1 MNWTKDRS
9 IVLSQFC
16 VGAFALLLLA
26 IDILGYWLV
35 GFFIQLRNM
44 NWQLGA
50 VILGAV
56 PVQRLCLDSAV
67 AAVEAAGEYKGGPG
81 LHPGEY
87 KPYAHR
93 QLVLRRRGPGVSSGG
108 PGLSA
113 LFHLRHGR
121 GLYGPDSQD
130 SEKRLPA
137 GPADERRTG
146 LYGVRAG
153 PWRYL

>member
-50 VILGAV
+50 VIL
-56 PVQRLCLDSAV
+56 
-67 AAVEAAGEYKGGPG
+67 AAVYLCSVFAWIVLWRLWKLLGNIKAGRVFISENIGHMRTVSWCCAAAT
-81 LHPGEY
+81 LWITS
-87 KPYAHR
+87 R
-93 QLVLRRRGPGVSSGG
+93 SRWS
-108 PGLSA
+108 
-113 LFHLRHGR
+113 
-121 GLYGPDSQD
+121 
-130 SEKRLPA
+130 
-137 GPADERRTG
+137 
-146 LYGVRAG
+146 
-153 PWRYL
+153 

>member
-56 PVQRLCLDSAV
+56 YLCSVFAWIVLWRLWKLLGNIKAGRVFISENIGHMRTVSWCCAAV
-67 AAVEAAGEYKGGPG
+67 ALACLLAGLAYLPFFIC
-81 LHPGEY
+81 
-87 KPYAHR
+87 AMA
-93 QLVLRRRGPGVSSGG
+93 
-108 PGLSA
+108 SA
-113 LFHLRHGR
+113 FMALIVRIVKNAFQQAL
-121 GLYGPDSQD
+121 LM
-130 SEKRLPA
+130 K
-137 GPADERRTG
+137 DELDFT
-146 LYGVRAG
+146 V
-153 PWRYL
+153 

>member
-50 VILGAV
+50 VILAAV
-56 PVQRLCLDSAV
+56 YLCSVFAWIVLWRLWKLLGNIKAGRVFISENIGHMRTVSWCCAAV
-67 AAVEAAGEYKGGPG
+67 ALACLLAGLAYLPFFIC
-81 LHPGEY
+81 
-87 KPYAHR
+87 AMA
-93 QLVLRRRGPGVSSGG
+93 
-108 PGLSA
+108 SA
-113 LFHLRHGR
+113 FMALIVRIVKNAFQQAL
-121 GLYGPDSQD
+121 LM
-130 SEKRLPA
+130 K
-137 GPADERRTG
+137 DELDFT
-146 LYGVRAG
+146 V
-153 PWRYL
+153 

>member
-50 VILGAV
+50 VILAAV
-56 PVQRLCLDSAV
+56 YLCSVFCLDSAV

-113 LFHLRHGR
+113 LFHLRHGL
-121 GLYGPDSQD
+121 GLYGP
-130 SEKRLPA
+130 
-137 GPADERRTG
+137 
-146 LYGVRAG
+146 
-153 PWRYL
+153 

>member
-50 VILGAV
+50 VILAAV
-56 PVQRLCLDSAV
+56 YLCSVFAWIVLWRLWKLLGNIKAGRVFISENIGHMRTVSWCCAAV
-67 AAVEAAGEYKGGPG
+67 ALVCLLAGLAYLPFFIC
-81 LHPGEY
+81 
-87 KPYAHR
+87 AMA
-93 QLVLRRRGPGVSSGG
+93 
-108 PGLSA
+108 SA
-113 LFHLRHGR
+113 FMALIVRIVKNAF
-121 GLYGPDSQD
+121 QQA
-130 SEKRLPA
+130 RLMK
-137 GPADERRTG
+137 DELDFT
-146 LYGVRAG
+146 V
-153 PWRYL
+153 

>member
-56 PVQRLCLDSAV
+56 YLCSVFAWIVLWRLWKLLWNIKAGRVFIPENISHMRTVSWCCAAV
-67 AAVEAAGEYKGGPG
+67 ALVCLLAGLAYLPFFIC
-81 LHPGEY
+81 
-87 KPYAHR
+87 AMA
-93 QLVLRRRGPGVSSGG
+93 
-108 PGLSA
+108 SA
-113 LFHLRHGR
+113 FMALIVRIVKNAF
-121 GLYGPDSQD
+121 QQA
-130 SEKRLPA
+130 RLMK
-137 GPADERRTG
+137 DELDFT
-146 LYGVRAG
+146 V
-153 PWRYL
+153 